1 MQINY
6 KGHSIKVESVN
17 DSLRDERD
25 VAVSGA
31 LIPALEL
38 EGGAI
43 DTQVDENGV
52 TWFNAKDVCGG
63 LGFNTSNVA
72 RILSIEVKEKDRSV
86 RATLT
91 KGGKQ
96 NVNYINESGLY
107 SLILGSK
114 LPKAKEFKHWITS
127 EVLPAIRKTG
137 SYTANK
143 DSESKFV
150 VRTRGDFLA
159 IAHKNLSKANKE
171 VRTTQ
176 GKPVE
181 GDRMER
187 SEINIAKMVHTI
199 AFGQHLEGGI
209 RQVLDDAESRLLIT
223 VMGMFSAQLELHP
236 EKSLKEIK
244 EKIIS
249 FGVKQIPL
257 TQEQIDARLRVKELS
272 SGTETKKLK

>member
-1 MQINY
+1 MTS
-6 KGHSIKVESVN
+6 SIVPSSFNFEGTDLDIQLDEVTGEPWFAASKIGEILGYSK
-17 DSLRDERD
+17 DSLRNMVKDH
-25 VAVSGA
+25 VH
-31 LIPALEL
+31 
-38 EGGAI
+38 
-43 DTQVDENGV
+43 Q
-52 TWFNAKDVCGG
+52 KDV
-63 LGFNTSNVA
+63 SK
-72 RILSIEVKEKDRSV
+72 RY
-86 RATLT
+86 TLT

-127 EVLPAIRKTG
+127 EILPAIRKTG